1 LNNLPNPAVIT
12 IPPKFVDMIRITD
25 LDRVNPTKDDVNLWG
40 VPFLIIAFGRFS
52 FIMLMAW
59 LVGKHSLVDA
69 GVWLGASIAV
79 L

>member
-1 LNNLPNPAVIT
+1 
-12 IPPKFVDMIRITD
+12 
-25 LDRVNPTKDDVNLWG
+25 
-40 VPFLIIAFGRFS
+40 
-52 FIMLMAW
+52 MAW

>member
-1 LNNLPNPAVIT
+1 
-12 IPPKFVDMIRITD
+12 MIRITD